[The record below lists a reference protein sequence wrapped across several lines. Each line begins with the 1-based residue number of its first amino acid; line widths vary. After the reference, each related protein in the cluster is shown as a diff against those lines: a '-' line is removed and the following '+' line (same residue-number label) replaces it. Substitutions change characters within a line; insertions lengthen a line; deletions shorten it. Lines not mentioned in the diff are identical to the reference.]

1 MLQVSI
7 TASLCSSAT
16 WCLQQ
21 IDVSDS
27 LQRCLA
33 AYAYFVLALLHDN
46 KEVVFALHCQA
57 P

>member
-7 TASLCSSAT
+7 TASLCSGAT

-33 AYAYFVLALLHDN
+33 AYAYFVLALLHDI
-46 KEVVFALHCQA
+46 KEVVLALHCQA
-57 P
+57 L